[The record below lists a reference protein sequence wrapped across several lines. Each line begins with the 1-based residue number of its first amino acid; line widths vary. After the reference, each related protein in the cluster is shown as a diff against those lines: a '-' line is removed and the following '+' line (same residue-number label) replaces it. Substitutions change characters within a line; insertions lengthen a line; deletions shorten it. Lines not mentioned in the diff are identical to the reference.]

1 MGVLFSSNEYTPRY
15 NPNEYNK
22 KRPGKNIYNIDNN
35 YVYWRGRKVNG
46 ANGLNFTD
54 YGYGYGKDNKHVFYI
69 GFVLQKT
76 NLDTFSG
83 LENKYAIDNTNLYYK
98 GEINSKNSE

>member
-35 YVYWRGRKVNG
+35 YVY
-46 ANGLNFTD
+46 
-54 YGYGYGKDNKHVFYI
+54 
-69 GFVLQKT
+69 
-76 NLDTFSG
+76 
-83 LENKYAIDNTNLYYK
+83 
-98 GEINSKNSE
+98 